1 MSTGENPWQAPQAEH
16 AVPHE
21 PVAHLQ
27 AGDGN
32 PTNDPPHSDNV
43 TFTVTSRKPPRSSRS
58 GVVLVVVFIV
68 CLLAGLA
75 VMIDS
80 PQVLEGEVALART
93 LQEFNHDRTSGA
105 PQQTVVNG
113 WETNDLLEIIANNQ
127 AAISAA
133 KTQEK
138 LLLILIISV
147 SIFGLATSHYAR
159 SSSLS
164 LKEALADLENG

>member
-1 MSTGENPWQAPQAEH
+1 MSTDESPWQAPQREH
-16 AVPHE
+16 AVAQESVDNPQEGDVLPTIDPSH
-21 PVAHLQ
+21 
-27 AGDGN
+27 AG
-32 PTNDPPHSDNV
+32 NV
-43 TFTVTSRKPPRSSRS
+43 TFTVTSQKAPWSSKS
-58 GVVLVVVFIV
+58 GVLLVIVFIV
-68 CLLAGLA
+68 CLLAGLV

-127 AAISAA
+127 AAHNAA

-159 SSSLS
+159 SSSIS
-164 LKEALADLENG
+164 LKEALADLEDS